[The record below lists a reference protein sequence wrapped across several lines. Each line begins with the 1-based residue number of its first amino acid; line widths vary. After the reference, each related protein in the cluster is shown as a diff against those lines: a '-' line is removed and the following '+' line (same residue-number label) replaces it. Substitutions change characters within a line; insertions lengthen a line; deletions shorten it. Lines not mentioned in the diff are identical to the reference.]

1 MPTWCDRIVQDVTF
15 GSRMLRKSPAF
26 TLTAIAI
33 LAIGV
38 GMNITGF
45 QILNSLAFRPLPVS
59 DPDSLVRF
67 DRRAPRSRSAAFA
80 YPAFDFY
87 ATHNTVLASS
97 MGIMRTLVALDA
109 DTSRAVPV
117 QFVTSNYLV
126 ELGAV
131 PALGRLLDPARDD
144 EPDAEP
150 VVVLASSL
158 WRSRFGADPGIAG
171 RTVRINGRPFTIAGV
186 APASFV
192 GLTGRAA
199 QAWIPITKQPYA
211 FPGSD
216 LLTRYTDNPVAF
228 FARMKPGLSLG
239 AVEDG
244 LRPAAS
250 ALRQRGPDAAWEQEW
265 LAAIPAGRF
274 LPIEAESIAIA
285 SAFTAIV
292 LIAACAN
299 LATLMLARGF
309 AREREIAVRLSVGA
323 TRRRLVRQLLTES
336 LMLACLGTA
345 AALGLSFIAARLILT
360 GTAAPAFM
368 QPHLDLRVTLF
379 TFAMA
384 ALASVLFG
392 LTPALQ
398 AVKPGGP
405 RTRARGVL
413 VAAQVAAGCTL
424 LILSVLLTRALDRV
438 THAPLGFEYDRQVTL
453 DPNLTANGFKPAA
466 ARAYWAALRER
477 IAGVPGVRA
486 MSLETVPPLGNRSF
500 TARIGKGQTAFVH
513 HIDPDYFGV
522 MGIPLRRG
530 RTFHANETGAG
541 MVSESFARAMWPG
554 EEPLGKIWDEATVV
568 GVVGNAATVA
578 LADPGAAEFYHPMD
592 DEHAHRA
599 VMIVRVDG
607 DPSAIAGILAGAAR
621 DIDPR
626 VSIATGLLRNAF
638 DVKLRMPQ
646 RMSVIVWALG
656 ALALALAAGGLA
668 GLVVLT
674 VSQRARE
681 IAIRMALGAR
691 PRDVIA
697 AVLGQ
702 FRKPLLWGL
711 AGGFLIAAVLSKVLA
726 GELFGLSP
734 FDPVSYLAAAV
745 LFTTVAVAATA
756 GPLRRAIKVDPISAL
771 KCE

>member
-1 MPTWCDRIVQDVTF
+1 
-15 GSRMLRKSPAF
+15 MLRKSPAF

-144 EPDAEP
+144 KPDAEP

-250 ALRQRGPDAAWEQEW
+250 ALA
-265 LAAIPAGRF
+265 
-274 LPIEAESIAIA
+274 
-285 SAFTAIV
+285 
-292 LIAACAN
+292 
-299 LATLMLARGF
+299 
-309 AREREIAVRLSVGA
+309 A
-323 TRRRLVRQLLTES
+323 TR
-336 LMLACLGTA
+336 A
-345 AALGLSFIAARLILT
+345 
-360 GTAAPAFM
+360 
-368 QPHLDLRVTLF
+368 
-379 TFAMA
+379 
-384 ALASVLFG
+384 
-392 LTPALQ
+392 
-398 AVKPGGP
+398 
-405 RTRARGVL
+405 
-413 VAAQVAAGCTL
+413 
-424 LILSVLLTRALDRV
+424 
-438 THAPLGFEYDRQVTL
+438 
-453 DPNLTANGFKPAA
+453 
-466 ARAYWAALRER
+466 
-477 IAGVPGVRA
+477 
-486 MSLETVPPLGNRSF
+486 
-500 TARIGKGQTAFVH
+500 
-513 HIDPDYFGV
+513 
-522 MGIPLRRG
+522 
-530 RTFHANETGAG
+530 
-541 MVSESFARAMWPG
+541 
-554 EEPLGKIWDEATVV
+554 
-568 GVVGNAATVA
+568 
-578 LADPGAAEFYHPMD
+578 
-592 DEHAHRA
+592 
-599 VMIVRVDG
+599 
-607 DPSAIAGILAGAAR
+607 
-621 DIDPR
+621 
-626 VSIATGLLRNAF
+626 
-638 DVKLRMPQ
+638 
-646 RMSVIVWALG
+646 
-656 ALALALAAGGLA
+656 
-668 GLVVLT
+668 
-674 VSQRARE
+674 
-681 IAIRMALGAR
+681 
-691 PRDVIA
+691 
-697 AVLGQ
+697 
-702 FRKPLLWGL
+702 
-711 AGGFLIAAVLSKVLA
+711 
-726 GELFGLSP
+726 
-734 FDPVSYLAAAV
+734 
-745 LFTTVAVAATA
+745 
-756 GPLRRAIKVDPISAL
+756 
-771 KCE
+771 